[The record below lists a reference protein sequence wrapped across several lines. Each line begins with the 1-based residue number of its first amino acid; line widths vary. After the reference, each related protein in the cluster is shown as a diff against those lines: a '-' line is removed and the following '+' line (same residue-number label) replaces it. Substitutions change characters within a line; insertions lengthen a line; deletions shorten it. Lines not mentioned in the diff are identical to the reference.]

1 MLLGEVMIQLGS
13 LLDQLQLLVVLKLL
27 LHGQDLRDLLV
38 LLQRLLHLHLE
49 LKLLH
54 IDNGHLY
61 LC

>member
-1 MLLGEVMIQLGS
+1 M
-13 LLDQLQLLVVLKLL
+13 VLKLL

-49 LKLLH
+49 LKRLNM
-54 IDNGHLY
+54 DNGHLY